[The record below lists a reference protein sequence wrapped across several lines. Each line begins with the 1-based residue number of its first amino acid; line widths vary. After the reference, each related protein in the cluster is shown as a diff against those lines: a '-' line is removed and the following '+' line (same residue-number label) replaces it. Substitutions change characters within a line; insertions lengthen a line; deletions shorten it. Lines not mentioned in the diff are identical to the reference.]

1 MRQTMRE
8 KRRIAKK
15 KSARAAAARRAALR
29 EKAAALGVRVG
40 RAAAG
45 LGLFAVRAF
54 RRGERIIEYTGER
67 ISHEE
72 ADRRGGRYLFEINRK
87 WQIDG
92 KGRDNLA
99 RYINHACR
107 PNCEARVVRG
117 RVFIYA
123 RRQIREGEELTYHYG
138 KEYWDEYIRPRG
150 CRCAACRLGS
160 RAGTGTCS

>member
-1 MRQTMRE
+1 MPSDA
-8 KRRIAKK
+8 KRKRCATP
-15 KSARAAAARRAALR
+15 SSGCCAARQ
-29 EKAAALGVRVG
+29 KAAALGVRVG
-40 RAAAG
+40 RATAG
-45 LGLFAVRAF
+45 LGLFAVRSF

-67 ISHEE
+67 ISREE
-72 ADRRGGRYLFEINRK
+72 ADRRGGRYLFEINRR

-123 RRQIREGEELTYHYG
+123 LRRIREGEELTYHYG
-138 KEYWDEYIRPRG
+138 KEYWDEYIRPQG
-150 CRCAACRLGS
+150 CRCATCRLGS
-160 RAGTGTCS
+160 RAGTVTCS